1 MLVNTRTVAPSP
13 PQWALIP
20 ITDDLMMFTSAENI
34 LSKNKN
40 DKKNS
45 KQISHLLLRLE
56 KNFDIND
63 SDFLF

>member
-1 MLVNTRTVAPSP
+1 
-13 PQWALIP
+13 
-20 ITDDLMMFTSAENI
+20 MMFTSAENI

-56 KNFDIND
+56 KSFDIND